1 MRTSIALAALGLCV
15 LGCDS
20 PTATTSAVNR
30 PLFDAQG
37 NGVMHQVS
45 VGSSDIVPPGTD
57 ANFSL
62 VAIQHGDGSVSG
74 QWQDSFGKDAPGVG
88 VHVAIDCVNVV
99 GNEAWVSGVATD
111 KTFAGQ
117 PVITRVAAPDQISF
131 SIINPAQF
139 GLSASCLD
147 AQNLPLF
154 PITNGQVKVR

>member
-117 PVITRVAAPDQISF
+117 PVITRVAAPRSEEHTSELQSPCNLVCRLLLEKKKKILRRNYRT
-131 SIINPAQF
+131 INM
-139 GLSASCLD
+139 
-147 AQNLPLF
+147 
-154 PITNGQVKVR
+154 